1 MGDNDA
7 MNMINEY
14 NEISNQA
21 LVLNQDLNRGDGV
34 RDMLNDSQKSD
45 GIKDQSD
52 QTHLDR
58 DLIVSDREA
67 LKANRK

>member
-21 LVLNQDLNRGDGV
+21 LVLNQDLNRGDEV